1 MSHIKAHRQHELGL
15 EGARRAAE
23 EIAAHLDERFD
34 LSYRW
39 EGDSL
44 HFERS
49 GIDGHLNVTATE
61 VSVEA
66 RLGLLMAVFKPVL
79 EQEVNRYLDEAV
91 QKS

>member
-1 MSHIKAHRQHELGL
+1 MSHIKAYRQHGLGL

-39 EGDSL
+39 EGHSL
-44 HFERS
+44 HFKRS
-49 GIDGHLNVTATE
+49 GIDGHLNVTDTE

-66 RLGLLMAVFKPVL
+66 RLGLLMMAFKPAL
-79 EQEVNRYLDEAV
+79 EREVNRYLDEAL
-91 QKS
+91 QKA